1 MSRAFASRERDIR
14 VGAPDDALRR
24 LGTTLR
30 EARLARGQELQ
41 DAAHWL
47 RIKPSFLIA
56 LEEGDLAAMPGRVYA
71 KGFLRSY
78 GDHLGLDGAVL
89 SARLD
94 EALGTVSGRR
104 DLQHP
109 APTRR
114 YQPDATAVVAALML
128 GAVGA
133 GAYLLV
139 GARGNLPPRSVAD
152 QAYADGASAR
162 ASEAVPLTALVSAD
176 AELGLRAPPTASVAG
191 RVILVGRRPGW
202 VRLTDSTGDFVRSW
216 AVGPGD
222 WIPVPP
228 HRGLALSTS
237 DAGSV
242 EILVDGRSVSTAGPD
257 ATVLRGL
264 PLDPESLL
272 ARMPAS

>member
-1 MSRAFASRERDIR
+1 MSWTFASREREIR
-14 VGAPDDALRR
+14 VDAPDDALHR
-24 LGTTLR
+24 LGGTLR
-30 EARLARGQELQ
+30 EARLARGEELVE
-41 DAAHWL
+41 AAAWL
-47 RIKPSFLIA
+47 RINPSFLIA
-56 LEEGDLAAMPGRVYA
+56 LEEGELTAMPGRVYA

-78 GDHLGLDGAVL
+78 GEHLGLDGTVL
-89 SARLD
+89 SARFD
-94 EALGTVSGRR
+94 RALGRMSVRR
-104 DLQHP
+104 DIP
-109 APTRR
+109 RPIPMRR
-114 YQPDATAVVAALML
+114 FLPDATAVVAVLML
-128 GAVGA
+128 GAVGV

-139 GARGNLPPRSVAD
+139 GARGTVPPRSIAD

-162 ASEAVPLTALVSAD
+162 AAEALPLTALVSAD
-176 AELGLRAPPTASVAG
+176 AEVGSRALATASVAG
-191 RVILVGRRPGW
+191 RVILVGRGSGW

-242 EILVDGRSVSTAGPD
+242 EILVDGRSVGTAGPE

-264 PLDPESLL
+264 PLDPDSLL